1 MAALTT
7 AELETIREQLAAGK
21 RPRVVF
27 TNAAGQIA
35 GQAGNVV
42 ALTDPAASDEWVVV
56 RFGRDELPFSPA
68 DLALPGRNGRAEPR
82 AVTVR
87 VSPARVSPAK
97 AAASRPVPAPRKE
110 PKAAPPAATS
120 TVESGA
126 AKAAPPAPVTS
137 TEPRT
142 ADAQP
147 AKPAKPPKPPAALA
161 VTVAYADGQWTVAAS
176 QGAKTLSKPSAIR
189 ASEALRMVAMIE
201 APTVHDAVEHIIAA
215 ERTAAENQAQRL
227 RQELADIETRLA
239 ELRDAK

>member
-7 AELETIREQLAAGK
+7 AELEAIKEQLAAGK
-21 RPRVVF
+21 RPRIVF

-35 GQAGNVV
+35 GQTGNVV

-68 DLALPGRNGRAEPR
+68 DLALPGRNGKAEPR

-97 AAASRPVPAPRKE
+97 SAASRPVPAPRKE
-110 PKAAPPAATS
+110 PKPAPVAAS

-126 AKAAPPAPVTS
+126 AKAAPPAPAAS
-137 TEPRT
+137 AEPPT
-142 ADAQP
+142 ADARP
-147 AKPAKPPKPPAALA
+147 AKPSKPPKPPAALA
-161 VTVAYADGQWTVAAS
+161 VTVAYTEGQWTVAAS
-176 QGAKTLSKPSAIR
+176 QGAKTLAKPSAIR

-201 APTVHDAVEHIIAA
+201 APSVHDAVEHIIAA
-215 ERTAAENQAQRL
+215 ERNAAENQALRL
-227 RQELADIETRLA
+227 RQELADIEARLA

>member
-110 PKAAPPAATS
+110 P
-120 TVESGA
+120 
-126 AKAAPPAPVTS
+126 KAAPPAPVTS

>member
-7 AELETIREQLAAGK
+7 AELEAIRAQLAAGK

-27 TNAAGQIA
+27 TTAAGQIA

-42 ALTDPAASDEWVVV
+42 ALTDPAASEEWVVV

-68 DLALPGRNGRAEPR
+68 DLALPGRNGNGRAEPK

-87 VSPARVSPAK
+87 ISPARVSPAK
-97 AAASRPVPAPRKE
+97 AAAARPVPPTRPVPAPRKE
-110 PKAAPPAATS
+110 AKAEPAPPS
-120 TVESGA
+120 TVESVA
-126 AKAAPPAPVTS
+126 
-137 TEPRT
+137 
-142 ADAQP
+142 

-161 VTVAYADGQWTVAAS
+161 VTVAYAEGQWTVAAS
-176 QGAKTLSKPSAIR
+176 QGAKTLAKPAAIR

-201 APTVHDAVEHIIAA
+201 APSVHDAVEHIIAA

-227 RQELADIETRLA
+227 RRELADIESRLA
-239 ELRDAK
+239 ELRDTH